1 MKAFAEYKINVAKI
15 MVSLSDRVDRVENI
29 VGKGENAGHQNF
41 LLFQLCLQK
50 PFSRSL
56 KVEIGGK
63 EINNKITDSP
73 KGKSFADNN

>member
-1 MKAFAEYKINVAKI
+1 

-56 KVEIGGK
+56 KVEIVW
-63 EINNKITDSP
+63 
-73 KGKSFADNN
+73 